1 MKPGLPLL
9 KLFPAPQTASGKAW
23 LVTFTD
29 LVCLLLTFFVM
40 LYSMSE
46 PDPARYQRALGVVP
60 GQGSGGTGAPPP
72 KAVFTAESLNREKAA
87 DLGYLRRVFENLLPG
102 NPALADLRMERR
114 PEGLALSLPADL
126 LFAPGEAQ
134 LSENGRA
141 ALFVMAGVADN
152 LGNALDVA
160 GHADATPAGSHWPS
174 NWELSLARAQAVA
187 AALHQAG
194 YLRPITMRGHGDG
207 RAGEVAATPEGNAL
221 ARRVELVIRDH
232 GGPR

>member
-1 MKPGLPLL
+1 MKAGLPLL

-46 PDPARYQRALGVVP
+46 PDPARYQRALGVVS
-60 GQGSGGTGAPPP
+60 GHGSGGSGAPPP
-72 KAVFTAESLNREKAA
+72 SAAFTAESLNREKAA
-87 DLGYLRRVFENLLPG
+87 DLGYLRRVFENLLPD
-102 NPALADLRMERR
+102 NPALADLHMMRR
-114 PEGLALSLPADL
+114 PEGLVLSLPADL
-126 LFAPGEAQ
+126 LFAPGQAT
-134 LSENGRA
+134 LSESGRA

-160 GHADATPAGSHWPS
+160 GHADATPSGSQWPS

-207 RAGEVAATPEGNAL
+207 RAGEVAATPDRNAL

-232 GGPR
+232 GEAQ